1 MHTKSA
7 FPDDVQSRAAGMV
20 EGFLTADLILMHW
33 KNNLVSKCA
42 ANQDLCDKIKQF
54 FEENSIFVANG
65 IDSNPQD
72 KYWYQVL
79 GNIVFFNVI

>member
-33 KNNLVSKCA
+33 KNTLAGECSSDPSMCA
-42 ANQDLCDKIKQF
+42 KIKQF
-54 FEENSIFVANG
+54 LEENAIFVANG

-79 GNIVFFNVI
+79 GKTI

>member
-33 KNNLVSKCA
+33 KNTLAGECSSDPSMCA
-42 ANQDLCDKIKQF
+42 KIKQF
-54 FEENSIFVANG
+54 LEENAIFVANG

-72 KYWYQVL
+72 KYWYQV
-79 GNIVFFNVI
+79 F